1 MAKSVGSREWQQ
13 AVILLTGVTVLAVIV
28 VALYWAQS
36 VFIPLTM
43 AAFLTF
49 LLNPLVVGLRRH
61 GLGRTPSV
69 LVAVLIT
76 AFLLTIVG
84 WAATTQISSLL
95 KELPNYTQT
104 MTEKIRSLKKV
115 ALGSGPLS
123 RMVNDVYKEIILP
136 APAAAGDQVQQA
148 VRAVEDQ
155 PRAVVVDA
163 HPPVWLSR
171 VATFLNPLMEFMAQL
186 ALALVLLIFM
196 LHKPEELRNRTI
208 RLLGQGRI
216 VATTRFVDEAGERI
230 SRFLLLQAMVNG
242 AVGLLIGA
250 GLYLL
255 GVKYALLW
263 GFLTAIFRYLPY
275 IGIFLAV
282 AFPALISFAMSTSLA
297 PTLMIIGLYLV
308 VELVVANLI
317 EPHLYGQ
324 SMGVSEI
331 ALLVSAAFWASFW
344 GPIGLVLSSPLTV
357 CLVSLGRYVPQLEF
371 LWVLLGDGP
380 PLDPQVH
387 LYQRLLA
394 RDENEA
400 RELVLAQLESD
411 GIDAIYDNRL
421 IPALRAAKLNH
432 HQELITDSDLAAI
445 LSAIHA
451 IVDELEERARE
462 VSRPASAGESEQGH
476 EGATSRPPITIVGCP
491 GHGEGDRLALLMLR
505 PLLDPHQWSV
515 EVVAARTLV
524 AELIEQVAAKR
535 PPLVCIAN
543 VTPGGVARTRYLS
556 KRLRATFPD
565 LRILVCRWG
574 LTARRGDP
582 GGLKKAGADTVTASL
597 LETREGLAS
606 LLPVLAAK
614 QKASELVP
622 AGSPAA
628 SQDAGRGSTELAED
642 RNGSVSAVGSSRSDA
657 AAGLRNFSRP

>member
-1 MAKSVGSREWQQ
+1 MAKSVSSREWQR
-13 AVILLTGVTVLAVIV
+13 AVILLAGISVLAVAV
-28 VALYWAQS
+28 FALYWAQS

-49 LLNPLVVGLRRH
+49 LLNPLVLSLRRH

-84 WAATTQISSLL
+84 WVATTQISSLL
-95 KELPNYTQT
+95 RELPHYTHT

-115 ALGSGPLS
+115 ALGSGPIS
-123 RMVNDVYKEIILP
+123 KMVNDLYDEIVLP
-136 APAAAGDQVQQA
+136 TAAATRPEVSSDDAGQVLK
-148 VRAVEDQ
+148 EQ
-155 PRAVVVDA
+155 PRTVVVD
-163 HPPVWLSR
+163 HGTPSWLSR
-171 VATFLNPLMEFMAQL
+171 AATFLNPLMEFMAQL

-196 LHKPEELRNRTI
+196 LQKPEELRNRII

-216 VATTRFVDEAGERI
+216 VTTTRFVDETGQRI
-230 SRFLLLQAMVNG
+230 SRFLLLQAIVNS
-242 AVGLLIGA
+242 AVGLLVGA
-250 GLYLL
+250 GLYLI

-275 IGIFLAV
+275 IGVCLAA
-282 AFPALISFAMSTSLA
+282 AFPALISFAMSSTLT
-297 PTLMIIGLYLV
+297 PTLLVIGLYLA

-331 ALLVSAAFWASFW
+331 ALLVSAAFWAYFW

-371 LWVLLGDGP
+371 LWIILGDGP

-387 LYQRLLA
+387 FYQRLLA
-394 RDENEA
+394 RDEREA
-400 RELVLAQLESD
+400 KELIEEKLAGEGGVD
-411 GIDAIYDNRL
+411 TVYDVML

-432 HQELITDSDLAAI
+432 QQGLISDADLHFT
-445 LSAIHA
+445 LSAIKA
-451 IVDELEERARE
+451 IVEDLGERA
-462 VSRPASAGESEQGH
+462 SAIRGQAEDDERLY
-476 EGATSRPPITIVGCP
+476 EPTTRPPIAIIACP
-491 GHGEGDRLALLMLR
+491 AHGEADRLALVMLR
-505 PLLDPHQWSV
+505 QLLDPGQWTVALV
-515 EVVAARTLV
+515 EPRTLV
-524 AELIEQVAAKR
+524 AELIDQITVSK

-543 VTPGGVARTRYLS
+543 VTSGGFARTRYLS
-556 KRLRATFPD
+556 KRLRASFPE

-574 LTARRGDP
+574 LEGTSRADH
-582 GGLKKAGADTVTASL
+582 GGLKNAGADAVTASL
-597 LETREGLAS
+597 VDTRDRLAS

-614 QKASELVP
+614 QKESGLANRETPNGAQASHKVARE
-622 AGSPAA
+622 SA
-628 SQDAGRGSTELAED
+628 STASALA
-642 RNGSVSAVGSSRSDA
+642 
-657 AAGLRNFSRP
+657 